1 MEGTEGSIRSSQVR
15 RTVRRG
21 TSIPNPCR
29 SPSRARA
36 AGTTGDPIRPGGRV
50 QGPSRRRLCR
60 SSERARPHPAPRPWR
75 APHLNKLDHRR
86 RRQPTPDCPL
96 RPPQSGGHLS
106 ASDTAAAPCKG
117 QTSATASC
125 GGSGGGGVD
134 SSVRRGDSDR
144 ASAQGRSASFC
155 ARPPRGRRSQLTHAA
170 RMSRPGYRWSQFKK
184 QARQRRL
191 AVCIERHEHAALI
204 ARSCVYCGAQP
215 SSTLRIS
222 VDRTD
227 SARPYEPQNCVPSCS
242 RCNYMKNTMSLHTFL
257 RQAHRIAQR
266 HPVAGGVHES
276 PVLPDTDA

>member
-144 ASAQGRSASFC
+144 ASGQGRSASFC
-155 ARPPRGRRSQLTHAA
+155 ARPG
-170 RMSRPGYRWSQFKK
+170 
-184 QARQRRL
+184 
-191 AVCIERHEHAALI
+191 
-204 ARSCVYCGAQP
+204 
-215 SSTLRIS
+215 
-222 VDRTD
+222 RTD
-227 SARPYEPQNCVPSCS
+227 GCWGGDSGVV
-242 RCNYMKNTMSLHTFL
+242 L
-257 RQAHRIAQR
+257 
-266 HPVAGGVHES
+266 AGGHCCGGGAPRQGSLKKIWRLGGGCVCQS
-276 PVLPDTDA
+276 FDNT